1 MNRLNIALN
10 SQFQRSKRLDTDQLD
25 FGYVLL
31 GTGRQALQIMGSN
44 IVHSN
49 QRAFTWTG
57 PYGCGK
63 SSLALLLTSLVGT
76 GSEHARALDLIG
88 RDDEILAGFASNLG
102 WRVFRL
108 VGRQGNLMEDLA
120 SLLKCRRTE
129 KSIVTSLAR
138 QSEALTGNDGVLLI
152 IDELGKYLEA
162 DCASANTY
170 LLQELAEFACRAS
183 GKIVL
188 VGILHQ
194 AMDAYAA
201 RMPLAVRDEWTKVQ
215 GRFIDI
221 PLAATTDE
229 TLELLSKA
237 ISHPEKLSINQTFV
251 AEVELVSRWMAKNAA
266 FDEDRIRRLLMG
278 CWPLNPVVA
287 LMLGPVL
294 RKNLHHDRCR
304 FY

>member
-44 IVHSN
+44 IVYSN

-129 KSIVTSLAR
+129 NRSLP
-138 QSEALTGNDGVLLI
+138 LLR
-152 IDELGKYLEA
+152 DKVKLLLG
-162 DCASANTY
+162 
-170 LLQELAEFACRAS
+170 
-183 GKIVL
+183 
-188 VGILHQ
+188 
-194 AMDAYAA
+194 M
-201 RMPLAVRDEWTKVQ
+201 
-215 GRFIDI
+215 
-221 PLAATTDE
+221 
-229 TLELLSKA
+229 
-237 ISHPEKLSINQTFV
+237 
-251 AEVELVSRWMAKNAA
+251 
-266 FDEDRIRRLLMG
+266 MG
-278 CWPLNPVVA
+278 CSSS
-287 LMLGPVL
+287 LMS
-294 RKNLHHDRCR
+294 
-304 FY
+304 